1 MYQLN
6 YYDRKNHSLYSNN
19 STLEFNNSFS
29 YSRVGMNADNGAS
42 LHTIPVTL
50 SVLKEYSEFY
60 SINVYMILLVR
71 K

>member
-1 MYQLN
+1 MVYIRICYQVWA
-6 YYDRKNHSLYSNN
+6 RYSD
-19 STLEFNNSFS
+19 
-29 YSRVGMNADNGAS
+29 VGMNADNGAS